1 MHLVQALQG
10 AQRHLHGLRLVPQA
24 LHGAHELF
32 QEPVRRPAVAG
43 PLVLVAPPLPR
54 LASGVVV
61 RPGGRSRMVIL
72 AVAGTFAKPLAR
84 LAAKSATSPPTTS
97 MDNDTT
103 APRPAL

>member
-10 AQRHLHGLRLVPQA
+10 AQRHLHGLRLVPGA

-54 LASGVVV
+54 LGGVVV

-103 APRPAL
+103 APRPAM